1 MKNLLSKKAKFIFI
15 SMLISLIGSCFCSQ
29 YSAASPEQTSNE
41 SAATQQT
48 VVNKEHSVGE
58 GLGYIAAAIAIAVGS
73 IGAGIAVASSAPAA
87 LGAFSENPSTF
98 GKTIVFVALGEG
110 VSILSFIVSMMI
122 ITGLTK

>member
-1 MKNLLSKKAKFIFI
+1 MQSLLLSKKAKFIFI
-15 SMLISLIGSCFCSQ
+15 SMLISLVGSCFCSQ
-29 YSAASPEQTSNE
+29 YFAETPEQTS
-41 SAATQQT
+41 TVPTQT
-48 VVNKEHSVGE
+48 VTKEHSVGE
-58 GLGYIAAAIAIAVGS
+58 GLGYMAAAIAIAVGS

-122 ITGLTK
+122 INGLAK